1 MLAPDIENS
10 RAKKL
15 LCTHQLKISGPHKDF
30 FVKFDGKL
38 RGRAFSCTAIF
49 FQSVAS
55 ARQEGELRLGDYG
68 HGESQAC

>member
-1 MLAPDIENS
+1 MFLRIYLWMFLFVSVCEE
-10 RAKKL
+10 KL
-15 LCTHQLKISGPHKDF
+15 LTCTVDHQHIIAPP
-30 FVKFDGKL
+30 
-38 RGRAFSCTAIF
+38 F